1 MNHAEKLN
9 SNDYY
14 LQSAVIPF
22 RIKKNRIKILL
33 ISSLKTKQW
42 IFPKGI
48 IEEHLTPQQ
57 SALQEASEEAGVE
70 GKVLNIMLGEYSYV
84 KWGGKCVVKVFPM
97 YVTKVLDDWPEA
109 DQRKRMWVS
118 IDDAAHLINKKKLQ
132 HLLNKFEEKK
142 EKIMLAIT
150 HILISNQV

>member
-1 MNHAEKLN
+1 MTHAEKLD
-9 SNDYY
+9 SNVYY

-33 ISSLKTKQW
+33 ITSLKTKQW

-48 IEEHLTPQQ
+48 IEEDLTPQQ

-70 GKVLNIMLGEYSYV
+70 GKVLNIMLGEYSYE
-84 KWGGKCVVKVFPM
+84 KWGGICVVKVFPM

-118 IDDAAHLINKKKLQ
+118 PEEAARLINKKKLQ
-132 HLLNKFEEKK
+132 RSLNKFEEKK

-150 HILISNQV
+150 HILKSNQA